1 MLASS
6 FVLALLLS
14 GAIMAVSLLGGLLP
28 NFLQFK
34 HSANQIFMSAVA
46 GFLIGVSLL
55 HIIPHSIE
63 HINEFYP
70 GSGEQQCMIL
80 VAVGIAFMFGVM
92 RLFGV
97 HKHAST
103 EDSVGQKTN
112 RSFITWCAILV
123 GLTIHTMVE
132 GFTLGSSIVSS
143 NANLT
148 MQSSLTMAVFLGI
161 LFHKPLD
168 ALTLIGIMKTTNAT
182 SKLRNLVNVAFA
194 MVCPLMTF
202 LTMIVLYQFHETAE
216 HMIGYV
222 LSIVAGLLICLALG
236 DLLPEARQHQH
247 DKWWIL
253 LAFLLGLTVS
263 FLLTML
269 E

>member
-1 MLASS
+1 MVVS
-6 FVLALLLS
+6 F
-14 GAIMAVSLLGGLLP
+14 LGGLLP
-28 NFLQFK
+28 SFFQLK
-34 HSANQIFMSAVA
+34 HSTTQIFMSAVA
-46 GFLIGVSLL
+46 GFLIGVALF

-63 HINEFYP
+63 HINEFHP
-70 GSGEQQCMIL
+70 GSGAQQCMIL
-80 VAVGIAFMFGVM
+80 VAVGIALMFGVM

-97 HKHAST
+97 YDHVGT
-103 EDSVGQKTN
+103 EDSGGPKTN

-148 MQSSLTMAVFLGI
+148 VQSSLTMAVFLGI
-161 LFHKPLD
+161 LLHKPLD

-182 SKLRNLVNVAFA
+182 SKLRNSVNVAFA

-202 LTMIVLYQFHETAE
+202 LTMIVLYRFHETAE

-247 DKWWIL
+247 DKWLIL
-253 LAFLLGLTVS
+253 LAFLLGLVVV
-263 FLLTML
+263 FVITML

>member
-1 MLASS
+1 MLESS
-6 FVLALLLS
+6 FVLALLFS
-14 GAIMAVSLLGGLLP
+14 GAIMVVSLLGGFLP
-28 NFLQFK
+28 NFFQFK
-34 HSANQIFMSAVA
+34 HSTNQIFKSAVA

-63 HINEFYP
+63 HINELYP
-70 GSGEQQCMIL
+70 GAGERQCMIL

-92 RLFGV
+92 RLSRV
-97 HKHAST
+97 HMHTST
-103 EDSVGQKTN
+103 EDSAGQKKN
-112 RSFITWCAILV
+112 RSYITWFTILV

-143 NANLT
+143 NSNL
-148 MQSSLTMAVFLGI
+148 MVPSALTMAVFLGI
-161 LFHKPLD
+161 LFHKPFD
-168 ALTLIGIMKTTNAT
+168 ALALIGVMKTANAT
-182 SKLRNLVNVAFA
+182 SNLRMLVNVAFA
-194 MVCPLMTF
+194 VVCPLLTF
-202 LTMIVLYQFHETAE
+202 LTMFVLYRFSETAE

-253 LAFLLGLTVS
+253 LAFLLGLIVAM
-263 FLLTML
+263 LLIIL